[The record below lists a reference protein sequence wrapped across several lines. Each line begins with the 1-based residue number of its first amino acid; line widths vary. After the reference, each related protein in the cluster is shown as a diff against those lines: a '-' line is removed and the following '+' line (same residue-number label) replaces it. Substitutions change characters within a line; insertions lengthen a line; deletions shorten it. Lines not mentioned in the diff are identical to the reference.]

1 MTILPGLCMLR
12 ICMTTFMNQLVTYPE
27 FIWRDI
33 TWRDRSP
40 YLKVEPLLD
49 GQPSGE
55 IETIAIAPGSFLG
68 LTALPADVRGG
79 GTYCSGY
86 SRAAV
91 DTIGFHQVPCP
102 AGNTITKGKQCDS
115 CFARDEF
122 APIHRIHLGS
132 RMNEAALAYVN
143 LEHYLYIA
151 TFPDGTSKVGTA
163 SLRSNPRRLD
173 DQAVAA
179 ATFVARA
186 DTGIIVRQLEDLVSH
201 EANLTQFKRAS
212 TKYKAWVDP
221 ASTERLKSEHYMAV
235 ENATWA
241 LEDAQDTIEGF
252 DITAD
257 RWVPSLAMSRAYASL
272 RAENPEPLTAYPTL
286 TEGAHGFYIT
296 GGTGKFLT
304 AHFGDPDQTFLINTA
319 ELSNRACR
327 LHGELTPPASVQDS
341 LF

>member
-1 MTILPGLCMLR
+1 
-12 ICMTTFMNQLVTYPE
+12 MTTSINQLVPFPD

-33 TWRDRSP
+33 TWRDRAP
-40 YLKVEPLLD
+40 HLKVEPLLD

-55 IETIAIAPGSFLG
+55 IETIAITPGSFLG
-68 LTALPADVRGG
+68 LTALSADVRGA

-86 SRAAV
+86 SQANV
-91 DTIGFHQVPCP
+91 DSVGFHLEPCP
-102 AGNTITKGKQCDS
+102 THTIITKGKQCDS

-163 SLRSNPRRLD
+163 SLDSNPRRLD

-186 DTGIIVRQLEDLVSH
+186 DTGIIVRQLEDLVSQ

-241 LEDAQDTIEGF
+241 LEDAQGTVDGF

-257 RWVPSLAMSRAYASL
+257 RWVPSVAMSRAYASL

-286 TEGAHGFYIT
+286 TEGTHGFYIT

-304 AHFGDPDQTFLINTA
+304 AHFGDPDQTFLVNTA

-327 LHGELTPPASVQDS
+327 QHGELTPPASVQES